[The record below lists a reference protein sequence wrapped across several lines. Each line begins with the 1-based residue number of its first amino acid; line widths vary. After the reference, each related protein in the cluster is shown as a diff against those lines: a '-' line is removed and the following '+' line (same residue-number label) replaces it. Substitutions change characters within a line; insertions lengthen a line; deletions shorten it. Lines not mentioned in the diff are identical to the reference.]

1 MNNAHKFLVAVA
13 TVLLVSGCA
22 SVNVPPYSP
31 HYETIDRLKKLDI
44 EKMSVGEVGP
54 RDPDAAVNQI
64 TIRGTATLKSPS
76 GTFASY
82 LENALRSDLME
93 MGFYDPTSTTQI
105 DAIIFKN
112 DIEAGLSTGTGVME
126 VMLTIKKKGKR
137 TFEKTYVANIQ
148 FESAFAGAMAFDRS
162 IPQYPNLVRALLLKV
177 YRDSAFIKAVKK

>member
-1 MNNAHKFLVAVA
+1 MNNAQKYLVAVA

-22 SVNVPPYSP
+22 SINVPPYSP
-31 HYETIDRLKKLDI
+31 HYETIDRLRELDI

-64 TIRGTATLKSPS
+64 SLRGAMLKSPS

-82 LENALRSDLME
+82 LENAIRSDLME
-93 MGFYDPTSTTQI
+93 MGFYDPTSTTRI

-112 DIEAGLSTGTGVME
+112 DIAAGISTGTGVME

-148 FESAFAGAMAFDRS
+148 FESAYLGNMALNRGLA
-162 IPQYPNLVRALLLKV
+162 QYPNLVRELLRQV

>member
-1 MNNAHKFLVAVA
+1 MNNALKYLVAVA

-22 SVNVPPYSP
+22 STNVPPYSP
-31 HYETIDRLKKLDI
+31 HYETIDRLRKLDI

-64 TIRGTATLKSPS
+64 SLRGATLKSPS

-93 MGFYDPTSTTQI
+93 MGFYDPTSTTRI

-148 FESAFAGAMAFDRS
+148 FESAFVGAMAFDRS
-162 IPQYPNLVRALLLKV
+162 IPQYPNLVRALLRKV